1 MFSNGLFALGFFGPL
16 ILFWLCHTLVGLAIA
31 LAALVTRL
39 RANSESRKIGRPRPI
54 VWAIAILACAEIAS
68 IVGASVLHID
78 GSIGS
83 IIVVVGLL
91 VMWPISAILSL
102 MGKRAVGQKVLLI
115 GHGLIAVETGALF
128 LAWSLWNHGMIGDY
142 STH

>member
-1 MFSNGLFALGFFGPL
+1 
-16 ILFWLCHTLVGLAIA
+16 
-31 LAALVTRL
+31 
-39 RANSESRKIGRPRPI
+39 
-54 VWAIAILACAEIAS
+54 
-68 IVGASVLHID
+68 
-78 GSIGS
+78 
-83 IIVVVGLL
+83 
-91 VMWPISAILSL
+91 